1 MDPKPAIWP
10 FKMFLFTYIPP
21 GILNIKLTLD
31 VKLDGAVY
39 TCITLQLTDK
49 DNSVVLF
56 SDRLYTQTTSGPA
69 VFFCQ
74 VHLGTIAEP
83 LQFILVGWLN
93 TFIINTSQSES
104 FLNLCPKQVP
114 GGQWTW
120 LNGDCC
126 LERINYWAICS
137 GIWN

>member
-1 MDPKPAIWP
+1 
-10 FKMFLFTYIPP
+10 MFLFTYIPP

-114 GGQWTW
+114 GGQWT
-120 LNGDCC
+120 
-126 LERINYWAICS
+126 
-137 GIWN
+137 